1 MNVVNLR
8 QAEQHLKGIKLKTR
22 LAVFVTSIAV
32 TLGALFVSP
41 AWASTSLTGA
51 GSSYA
56 NKFFVQCDAN
66 TSNFSVTYNPA
77 GSGAGRTQFAN
88 GTVDFGASDAP
99 NAITLSGSR
108 AGGKYTYVPI
118 VGGPIAM
125 IYNIPGIANGDLRLD
140 APTIAKIFK
149 GNITRWNDSQ
159 IVNLQSDNIRNLLP
173 NQAIQ
178 VVYRGSSSGTTEN
191 LTDYMKQTAGTI
203 WTTAKNGLLYT
214 GSVTAPAGAVSA
226 TNAQDMVAKVDA
238 VSFRFGYADL
248 ADSMGTVKRAKVKNA
263 VGEWIAP
270 SSASAALFL
279 KENYGNINTTTG
291 AVTLKFTKKVKN
303 AYNLSLIAY
312 MLVDKGVAANKVLPS
327 GATAAN
333 VKDWALYLLNTCGP
347 NSASG
352 LGYSPISGSLL
363 TAAQLLANSI
373 VK

>member
-1 MNVVNLR
+1 M
-8 QAEQHLKGIKLKTR
+8 
-22 LAVFVTSIAV
+22 
-32 TLGALFVSP
+32 
-41 AWASTSLTGA
+41 TGA

-66 TSNFSVTYNPA
+66 TSSYTVTYSPA

-99 NAITLSGSR
+99 NAVTLSGSR

-118 VGGPIAM
+118 VGGPIALL
-125 IYNIPGIANGDLRLD
+125 YNIPGIANGDLRLD

-149 GNITRWNDSQ
+149 GTITRWNDSQ
-159 IVNLQSDNIRNLLP
+159 IVNLQSDSIRASLP
-173 NQAIQ
+173 NQPIQ
-178 VVYRGSSSGTTEN
+178 IVYRGSSSGTTEN
-191 LTDYMKQTAGTI
+191 LTDYMKQTAGSV

-226 TNAQDMVAKVDA
+226 TNSADMVSKVDS
-238 VSFRFGYADL
+238 VSYRFGYADL
-248 ADSMGTVKRAKVKNA
+248 ADAMGTVHRAKVKNA
-263 VGEWIAP
+263 NGEWVMP
-270 SSASAALFL
+270 TSASAATFL
-279 KENYGNINTTTG
+279 KENYSTLNLTTG
-291 AVTLKFTKKVKN
+291 AVTLNYNKKIKG

-333 VKDWALYLLNTCGP
+333 VRDWALYLLNTCGP
-347 NSASG
+347 NAAAS
-352 LGYSPISGSLL
+352 LGYSPITGTLLSG
-363 TAAQLLANSI
+363 ARVLANSI